1 MNVQFDFLFLSDTEE
16 THPALV
22 ARNSYRIFL
31 VVQYV
36 LWLRANREPM
46 KSNIVVHKQTIFL
59 TLFIKTIWSPITPHS
74 SNARKFFNPLVVVC
88 FSTELI

>member
-46 KSNIVVHKQTIFL
+46 KSNIVVLWTIFNPFYKNNL
-59 TLFIKTIWSPITPHS
+59 ITNHTS
-74 SNARKFFNPLVVVC
+74 QLKC
-88 FSTELI
+88 T